1 MFLHDWSHHT
11 FTPAK
16 TFYFKEQLDSH
27 KFTKTIEFLMPLLV
41 MKGYITLVLNKTIGG
56 GDGEI
61 ILCELFDCS
70 WKKNWW
76 HKV

>member
-1 MFLHDWSHHT
+1 
-11 FTPAK
+11 
-16 TFYFKEQLDSH
+16 
-27 KFTKTIEFLMPLLV
+27 MPLLV

-70 WKKNWW
+70 
-76 HKV
+76 